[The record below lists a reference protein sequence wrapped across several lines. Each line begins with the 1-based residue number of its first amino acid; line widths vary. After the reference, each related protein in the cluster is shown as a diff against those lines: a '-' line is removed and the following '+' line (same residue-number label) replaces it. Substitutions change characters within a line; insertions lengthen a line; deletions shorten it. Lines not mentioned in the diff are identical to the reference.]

1 LIGKIFSNPEKQV
14 NPIRQAFI
22 DTGGGL
28 AVMNQ
33 KAAEAGVTMRAV
45 LDAKTPE
52 AYKKAIDDL
61 NASFEFQDTAM
72 KTLDE
77 TVKRYGFTIDELG
90 PAMQRQALDK
100 QAQGLYQDFQVLT
113 AAGLSVDTVLGKM
126 GGSIQDFV
134 TQSLR
139 TGTEIPIAMQPML
152 QKMVEMGQLTD
163 ENGNIIGSLE
173 DSGVSFAMTMSQGFQ
188 ELMKSVDK
196 LTQAIA
202 RGLGVAL
209 DNLPTETNLDVNI
222 NYNENNRPG
231 GITDPLRDVNIT
243 PMADGG
249 IGRVT
254 RPTLFLAGE
263 AGAEDFAFSGG
274 GRSFRSSGGN
284 ASIDTSILSAKLD
297 QVNEQQ
303 TRLADYMTGMF
314 SLDLARATRDEVQ
327 KVAWRKRY

>member
-1 LIGKIFSNPEKQV
+1 
-14 NPIRQAFI
+14 
-22 DTGGGL
+22 
-28 AVMNQ
+28 
-33 KAAEAGVTMRAV
+33 MRAV
-45 LDAKTPE
+45 LDARTPE

-61 NASFEFQDTAM
+61 NAAFDFQDNAM

-100 QAQGLYQDFQVLT
+100 QAQQLYQDFKVLT
-113 AAGLSVDTVLGKM
+113 SAGLSVDTVLGKM

-139 TGTEIPIAMQPML
+139 TGTEIPIAMKPML
-152 QKMVEMGQLTD
+152 QAMVESGSLLD
-163 ENGNIIGSLE
+163 ANGNAITNLE
-173 DSGVSFAMTMSQGFQ
+173 DSGVSFAMTMSEGFQ
-188 ELMKSVDK
+188 SLLKSVDK

-209 DNLPTETNLDVNI
+209 ESLPTETNLDVNI

-231 GITDPLRDVNIT
+231 GIADPLRDINLT

-274 GRSFRSSGGN
+274 GRSFRSSSGGTT
-284 ASIDTSILSAKLD
+284 IDTSALRDEIA
-297 QVNEQQ
+297 QMREQQ
-303 TRLADYMTGMF
+303 ASLTNYMTGMF
-314 SLDLARATRDEVQ
+314 RIDLARATRDEVQ